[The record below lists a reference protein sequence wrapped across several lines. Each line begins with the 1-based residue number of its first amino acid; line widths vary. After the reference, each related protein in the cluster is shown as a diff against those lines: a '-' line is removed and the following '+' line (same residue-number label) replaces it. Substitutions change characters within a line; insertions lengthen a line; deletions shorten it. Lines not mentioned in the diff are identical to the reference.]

1 MAART
6 CNYRNECV
14 QDERRDR
21 GTARIGKRTATQLRA
36 EVSRDEV
43 QAQGA
48 SFHGNRAAACELTR
62 HAKLSNKLNSEHR
75 LGMATYTGDSAVLLQ
90 TALALQEEWSLY
102 IQTLNIPSLYKGNVL
117 TGDIRFA

>member
-1 MAART
+1 MAAWT

-90 TALALQEEWSLY
+90 TALCLTSRVVTIHINFKHSFTLQRKC
-102 IQTLNIPSLYKGNVL
+102 IDG
-117 TGDIRFA
+117 

>member
-6 CNYRNECV
+6 CNYRDECV
-14 QDERRDR
+14 QDERRDG
-21 GTARIGKRTATQLRA
+21 GTARIGKGTATQLRA

-62 HAKLSNKLNSEHR
+62 HAKLSDKLNSATPIGNGHVHR
-75 LGMATYTGDSAVLLQ
+75 RQCSSSQMA
-90 TALALQEEWSLY
+90 
-102 IQTLNIPSLYKGNVL
+102 
-117 TGDIRFA
+117 

>member
-14 QDERRDR
+14 QDERRVR
-21 GTARIGKRTATQLRA
+21 GKDGIGKRTATQLRA

-48 SFHGNRAAACELTR
+48 SFHGNRAAAACELTR
-62 HAKLSNKLNSEHR
+62 HAKLSNKLNSEQR
-75 LGMATYTGDSAVLLQ
+75 LGMATYTGDSAALLQ
-90 TALALQEEWSLY
+90 TALA
-102 IQTLNIPSLYKGNVL
+102 
-117 TGDIRFA
+117 